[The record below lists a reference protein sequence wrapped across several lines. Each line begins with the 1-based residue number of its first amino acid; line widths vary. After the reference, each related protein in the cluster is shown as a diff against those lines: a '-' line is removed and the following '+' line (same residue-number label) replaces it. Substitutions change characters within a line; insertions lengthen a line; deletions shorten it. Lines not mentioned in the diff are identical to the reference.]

1 MLDKM
6 WNSAFIGVYRPSI
19 RSNENL
25 QPIFCFGGLPKT
37 RLSQEKFVSNWS
49 KCFLP
54 PTRARSIIDSDNCT
68 KEDKVAGTR
77 NWSDGTF
84 AIAGKTI
91 DKVQFLL
98 RELGNNEG

>member
-1 MLDKM
+1 MF
-6 WNSAFIGVYRPSI
+6 SHGHVYD
-19 RSNENL
+19 
-25 QPIFCFGGLPKT
+25 QYVGKFATYFCFDGLPKT
-37 RLSQEKFVSNWS
+37 RLSQEKIVSNWS

-68 KEDKVAGTR
+68 KEDKVARAR

-84 AIAGKTI
+84 VIAGKTI

-98 RELGNNEG
+98 RGTKKGESVWIMYFMSQ